1 MQTTA
6 IPIACSFESPEF
18 VSLDR
23 SGAKGTAATSAII
36 IGGNLFSS
44 NTKTLLLPK
53 RLRTLRARPRG
64 GISSPAFLPCSGRR
78 VADE

>member
-6 IPIACSFESPEF
+6 IPMACSFESPEF

-44 NTKTLLLPK
+44 NTKTLPATKAIANTAGQTTWRNFKSGFSSMLGPK
-53 RLRTLRARPRG
+53 
-64 GISSPAFLPCSGRR
+64 SSR
-78 VADE
+78 